1 MPTLTSDNAAMPC
14 PGDLVV
20 QLRDENLH
28 DAASK
33 VNNPYDF
40 QAKLLLLITLSFLI
54 NSSCYSTSVTTS
66 SAGTSVIQPTQVK
79 ITFSS
84 IHCFL

>member
-14 PGDLVV
+14 PPGDLVV
-20 QLRDENLH
+20 QLRDENLY

-33 VNNPYDF
+33 VTITIQLQMISPPYNIVLVD
-40 QAKLLLLITLSFLI
+40 T

-79 ITFSS
+79 IAFSLNQ
-84 IHCFL
+84 H